1 MVWTESN
8 ERGGANVLS
17 LPKWTLFIRIFQLVL
32 AFILLVLTAYSASKL
47 GSGAAGFG
55 LTWFTFILTVLYF
68 VYLGVS
74 LSAAPSAY
82 HPLAHLP
89 FEILV
94 NIFWLCSWAVLASEA
109 SSIGSLQHYYGGY
122 LDLLPSS
129 YRSALNC
136 VKAAAALGAILW
148 VLFCITLAFLV
159 IAFLEH
165 TRNSATTADVAAAS
179 GVGAG
184 AEAKATELHN
194 YNNGVGG
201 AGAPPPGGVPVDPAT
216 GYPPA
221 QYQQQQPYG
230 VDPNAQAA
238 YPPQQQAA
246 YVDPSQQQP
255 VYAEQQQQPPVQPVQ
270 QYPEQQ
276 YQEQPVTGTVPHQQH
291 PTA

>member
-1 MVWTESN
+1 MVWSESN
-8 ERGGANVLS
+8 GHSGANVLS
-17 LPKWTLFIRIFQLVL
+17 LPKWTVIVRLFQLVL
-32 AFILLVLTAYSASKL
+32 AFILLVLTAYAASKL

-55 LTWFTFILTVLYF
+55 LTWFTFIFTILYF

-74 LSAAPSAY
+74 LSAVPSAY

-89 FEILV
+89 FEILI

-109 SSIGSLQHYYGGY
+109 SSVGDLEHYYGSY
-122 LDLLPSS
+122 INLLPSG
-129 YRSALNC
+129 YRNALNC

-165 TRNSATTADVAAAS
+165 TRNSATAADVAAAG

-184 AEAKATELHN
+184 AEAKATELHS

-201 AGAPPPGGVPVDPAT
+201 AGATAPASGGVPVDPAT
-216 GYPPA
+216 GYPVQ
-221 QYQQQQPYG
+221 QYPHEQQQQPYG
-230 VDPNAQAA
+230 TDPDVAA
-238 YPPQQQAA
+238 YAN
-246 YVDPSQQQP
+246 PSQQQP
-255 VYAEQQQQPPVQPVQ
+255 VYGGQQPPV
-270 QYPEQQ
+270 QQ
-276 YQEQPVTGTVPHQQH
+276 YQEQPVTGTVPPQH